1 MNYGIVLKV
10 LGKLLFLES
19 ALMMPSLLIALGLG
33 EHDLRAFV
41 VTVAFTATAGFV
53 MGRIQVEKQKMKV
66 REGLSIVTL
75 GWVVFS
81 VFGALPFVLS
91 GSLNFIDA
99 FFEVVSGFTTT
110 GATVVTDIEI
120 LPKGLLFWRSLTH
133 WIGGMGILI
142 FTVAFMPTLG
152 SGTFHLFKAES
163 PGPTADK
170 IAPRMKDTA
179 VILYTT
185 YIVITLIEI
194 ILLKL
199 GGMSL
204 YESALH
210 TFGTVGTGGF
220 STRNA
225 SIGAFNSTYIHLV
238 IAFFMMFS
246 GVNFSLYYK
255 AFKGKWH
262 EIFQNEELRLYLG
275 IILMATLAIT
285 LNLRFSVYDSTWTA
299 LRDSFFQVNSII
311 TTTGYAT
318 ANFDLWPDF
327 SKSILFLLMFT
338 GASAGSTGGGI
349 KIIRILFLFKLIRRE
364 ISKIYHPRAMIP
376 IRIGGKALS
385 GDINVSIASFF
396 ALYIVAFVGG
406 TVLISLEGHGLVS
419 AASAVAAT
427 IGNIGPG
434 FDFVGPTQTYANF
447 SDPSKLLLSFLMLI
461 GRLELYTV
469 IALIVPGQLRERVF
483 QS

>member
-33 EHDLRAFV
+33 EADFKAFV
-41 VTVAFTATAGFV
+41 VTVAITATAGIA
-53 MGRIQVEKQKMKV
+53 MGRIPVEKHKMKV

-91 GSLNFIDA
+91 GTLNFIDA

-110 GATVVTDIEI
+110 GATVLTDIEV

-179 VILYTT
+179 IILYTT
-185 YIVITLIEI
+185 YIVITLVQIM
-194 ILLKL
+194 LLMF

-225 SIGAFNSTYIHLV
+225 SIGAFNTYIQVV
-238 IAFFMMFS
+238 IAIFMLLS

-255 AFKGKWH
+255 GFKGKWQ
-262 EIFQNEELRLYLG
+262 EIFRNEELRLYLS
-275 IILMATLAIT
+275 IIALATLAVT
-285 LNLRFSVYDSTWTA
+285 LNLRTTVYESTGLA
-299 LRDSFFQVNSII
+299 LRDAFFQVNTII
-311 TTTGYAT
+311 STTGYAT
-318 ANFDLWPDF
+318 ANFDVWPEF
-327 SKSILFLLMFT
+327 SKSVIFLLMFV
-338 GASAGSTGGGI
+338 GGSAGSTGGGI
-349 KIIRILFLFKLIRRE
+349 KVIRILFLFKLIRRE
-364 ISKIYHPRAMIP
+364 ISKIYHPRAMLP

-385 GDINVSIASFF
+385 GDVNVSIASFF
-396 ALYIVAFVGG
+396 ALYILVFLGG
-406 TVLISLEGHGLVS
+406 TVLISLEGHGLVTS
-419 AASAVAAT
+419 ASAVAAT

-434 FDFVGPTQTYANF
+434 FDLVGPTQTYAHF
-447 SDPSKLLLSFLMLI
+447 SAPAKLLLSFFMLI

>member
-1 MNYGIVLKV
+1 MNYGIVVKV
-10 LGKLLFLES
+10 LGKLLVLES
-19 ALMMPSLLIALGLG
+19 ILMLPSLLIALALNQQ
-33 EHDLRAFV
+33 DLQAFV
-41 VTVAFTATAGFV
+41 LTVLMTAAAGFGMSKIKV
-53 MGRIQVEKQKMKV
+53 HKEKMKV
-66 REGLSIVTL
+66 REGLTIVTM
-75 GWVVFS
+75 GWVLFS

-91 GSLNFIDA
+91 GALNYIDA

-179 VILYTT
+179 IILYTT
-185 YIVITLIEI
+185 YIVITLLEI
-194 ILLKL
+194 TLLMV

-204 YESALH
+204 YEAALH

-220 STRNA
+220 STRNS
-225 SIGAFNSTYIHLV
+225 SIGAFSSTYIHMV

-246 GVNFSLYYK
+246 GINFSLYYK
-255 AFKGKWH
+255 AFRGKWH
-262 EIFQNEELRLYLG
+262 DIFRNEELRLYLS
-275 IILMATLAIT
+275 IILLATLAVA
-285 LNLRFSVYDSTWTA
+285 LNLRLSIYEDSWLS
-299 LRDSFFQVNSII
+299 LRDAFFQVNAII

-318 ANFDLWPDF
+318 ANFDIWPDF
-327 SKSILFLLMFT
+327 SKSVLFMLMFV
-338 GASAGSTGGGI
+338 GGCAGSTGGGM

-364 ISKIYHPRAMIP
+364 ISKIYHPRAMLP

-396 ALYIVAFVGG
+396 ALYVISFVFG
-406 TVLISLEGHGLVS
+406 TVIISLEGHGLVS
-419 AASAVAAT
+419 SASAVAAT

-447 SDPSKLLLSFLMLI
+447 SALSKIFLSFLMLI

-469 IALIVPGQLRERVF
+469 IALIMPGQLRERVF
-483 QS
+483 Q